1 MVLFSPLT
9 AFTEKML
16 DVATTRHR
24 VIANNIA
31 NLNSPGFK
39 RSEVSFTDALEQIKN
54 SADETTPEMT
64 EEMRVPGINE
74 QLLSHLSLDNLYV
87 EGQQYDSD
95 LGVGYSLGNTTF
107 DKAYRSSEAG
117 SPEVDALDPRAAS
130 GKAMS
135 RSDFIASVQPEIV
148 KVEDSQRQD
157 GNNINPEI
165 EMASMIKNT
174 SFYNVLVSSISGDFR
189 TLKTIISSR

>member
-16 DVATTRHR
+16 DVTTLRHR

-31 NLNSPGFK
+31 NLNSPNFK

-54 SADETTPEMT
+54 SAEETTPELT
-64 EEMRVPGINE
+64 EEMRVPGINQ
-74 QLLSHLSLDNLYV
+74 QLLSHLTIDNLYA
-87 EGQQYDSD
+87 EGQQYESD
-95 LGVGYSLGNTTF
+95 LGVGYSLSNTAF
-107 DKAYRSSEAG
+107 SQAYDRSKAGTPDVES
-117 SPEVDALDPRAAS
+117 LDPRAQS

-135 RSDFIASVQPEIV
+135 RADFIAGVQPEIV
-148 KVEDSQRQD
+148 KIDDSQRQD

-189 TLKTIISSR
+189 TLKTIISNR

>member
-16 DVATTRHR
+16 DVTTLRHR
-24 VIANNIA
+24 VIANNVA

-39 RSEVSFTDALEQIKN
+39 RSEVSFNDALEQIKN
-54 SADETTPEMT
+54 SAEETTPEMT

-74 QLLSHLSLDNLYV
+74 QLLSHLTLDNLYT
-87 EGQQYDSD
+87 EGQRYESD
-95 LGVGYSLGNTTF
+95 LGVGYSLSNTTF
-107 DKAYRSSEAG
+107 NKAFEKSPAG
-117 SPEVDALDPRAAS
+117 MPNVESLDPRAAQ

-135 RSDFIASVQPEIV
+135 RADFIANVQPEIV
-148 KVEDSQRQD
+148 QVKDSQRQD

-165 EMASMIKNT
+165 EMSSMIKNT

-189 TLKTIISSR
+189 TLKTIISNR